1 VVEHEAVPS
10 PIHQYQ
16 VVGENDDAPLPGPA
30 QPGFGGD
37 DVLDYLLANVLPAG
51 AALHQVVA
59 PILATAVTA
68 MILFVLH
75 WILNLKYR

>member
-1 VVEHEAVPS
+1 MVEHEAAPL

-16 VVGENDDAPLPGPA
+16 VIGENEDAPLPGPA

-37 DVLDYLLANVLPAG
+37 DAMDYLLANALPAG

-59 PILATAVTA
+59 PILATTVIA
-68 MILFVLH
+68 MILFFFSGYS
-75 WILNLKYR
+75 I